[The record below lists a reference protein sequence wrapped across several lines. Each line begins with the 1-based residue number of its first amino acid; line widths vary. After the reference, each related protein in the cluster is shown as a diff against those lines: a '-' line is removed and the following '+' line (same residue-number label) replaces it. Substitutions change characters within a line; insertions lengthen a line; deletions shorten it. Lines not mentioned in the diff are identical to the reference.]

1 MTGGGGLWS
10 QQAAA
15 AAAGRLELERSR
27 AGGEECCCDEADDAS
42 LFSHGFRQVA
52 WVEKRARS
60 LFMLSVSYGI
70 EYLLGKVYAN
80 AKQHA

>member
-27 AGGEECCCDEADDAS
+27 AGGEECCCDEALS
-42 LFSHGFRQVA
+42 LHGGFRQMA

-60 LFMLSVSYGI
+60 LIMISVLY
-70 EYLLGKVYAN
+70 EVDFLLGI
-80 AKQHA
+80 

>member
-27 AGGEECCCDEADDAS
+27 AGGEECCCDEAELPS
-42 LFSHGFRQVA
+42 LSLHGCFRQMA

-60 LFMLSVSYGI
+60 LFMLKCVVWG
-70 EYLLGKVYAN
+70 
-80 AKQHA
+80 